1 MRLFYSKK
9 SSKRSV
15 ARLKNKVRI
24 RKKVSGTADR
34 PRLAVYRSS
43 AHVYAQII
51 DDTTGTTIA
60 SASSLKE
67 GGKCNKEIA
76 KKIGETVAKA
86 AMSKDIS
93 SVVFDRS
100 GYVYH
105 GRIQA
110 VADGAREAGLK
121 F

>member
-9 SSKRSV
+9 SSRRSV

-24 RKKVSGTADR
+24 RKKVSGTSER
-34 PRLAVYRSS
+34 PRLTVFRSS
-43 AHVYAQII
+43 KHVYAQIV
-51 DDTTGTTIA
+51 DDVSGKTIA

-76 KKIGETVAKA
+76 KKIGEEVAKA
-86 AMSKDIS
+86 SMSKDIK

-105 GRIQA
+105 GRVQA